1 MVNTKVEDL
10 DRAYA
15 ALADP
20 TRRAMLVALRGG
32 DARISDLAKPLPMSF
47 AAASRHVAVLE
58 DAGFLA
64 REVRGREHWLSL
76 RPEGFSLAES
86 WIREQKSFWSD
97 RLNALEAR
105 LHARR
110 RGS

>member
-1 MVNTKVEDL
+1 MVNTEVEDL

-76 RPEGFSLAES
+76 RPEGFSLAER
-86 WIREQKSFWSD
+86 WIHEQNSFWS
-97 RLNALEAR
+97 ER
-105 LHARR
+105 LHALDARFR
-110 RGS
+110 ARGRSS

>member
-1 MVNTKVEDL
+1 MVNTEVEDL

-76 RPEGFSLAES
+76 RPEGFSRAER
-86 WIREQKSFWSD
+86 WIHEQNSFWS
-97 RLNALEAR
+97 ER
-105 LHARR
+105 LHALDARFR
-110 RGS
+110 ARGRSS